1 MFEKSSAIRKL
12 KVWEGEN
19 DEIEVG
25 SARDIFTLRPAGY
38 SESVVFDIVLNNKL
52 RAPIKKGQKLGK
64 IVVENY
70 GGKDTAYDL
79 IALED
84 VFEGGFF
91 KRLIDSVLIY
101 FEEDRHE

>member
-1 MFEKSSAIRKL
+1 M
-12 KVWEGEN
+12 
-19 DEIEVG
+19 
-25 SARDIFTLRPAGY
+25 
-38 SESVVFDIVLNNKL
+38 
-52 RAPIKKGQKLGK
+52 
-64 IVVENY
+64 VENY

-91 KRLIDSVLIY
+91 KRLIDSVLIH